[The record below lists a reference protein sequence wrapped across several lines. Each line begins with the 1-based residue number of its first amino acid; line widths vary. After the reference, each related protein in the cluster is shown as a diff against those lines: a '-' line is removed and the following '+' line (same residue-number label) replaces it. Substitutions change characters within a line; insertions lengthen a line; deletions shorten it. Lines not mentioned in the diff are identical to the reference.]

1 MVSNNIF
8 ISPIEFD
15 DWENWKNKINNSND
29 NEELHNIAETDHEWY
44 IRALAVNKIN
54 DESILANIAINNS
67 NSYICRLAVSKVQND
82 ELLKEIV
89 DKSPIY
95 EVWEDALSQIDDE
108 YILMDF
114 AENGRDFHIKW
125 HAIKK
130 IKNENLLVNFVKKRL
145 KHARKDF
152 IDKSK
157 SFDESRE
164 YSLCRIAIENIHDES
179 LLKEI
184 VINDYN
190 QAMGIEALKNIHNQ
204 EFLIDVALNNYDV
217 HYKLSAIENIIN
229 DDVLIDI
236 AKNHPQRFVREKAI
250 GKISNQTIAVDII
263 ANDYEI
269 EVDKLNIQHI
279 DDDLLFDL
287 VKKDNDWL
295 RRTYFVKAIQNTD
308 YLKEIACYDVD
319 GHVCKTA
326 VEKIHDESFLKDL
339 VNRDFSSEAF
349 AWDVIPAA
357 LKNIHDESFLK
368 DIVNNTKYSRYAL
381 KNITDESFLIQ
392 IALNCHDS
400 HCRSE
405 ALENIYDESILTQI
419 ALTDPQMHV
428 RRKAVSKISNDFA
441 LINISIMDP
450 GFQEYDRPYCVI
462 YLVRQDAESRLKELL
477 ENPDIETNTEYVDVI
492 QRIRY
497 ELNEK
502 SKTSTQNKGI
512 IQIPYNEMKNLN
524 QNKTVLKENDK
535 KRKITK
541 NKKDKKSDSKAEIN
555 KLLEN
560 YKNDVL
566 VTIVA
571 FNNKNLFKK
580 ESIFNIVKEPDNSY
594 DMEAI
599 AVKYDNET
607 IAYVANSVST
617 VVKGTMSAGRIYD
630 KFNNDGK
637 VEIIFV
643 DNQIIAKLIT

>member
-8 ISPIEFD
+8 ISPIEFK

-29 NEELHNIAETDHEWY
+29 NEELCHIAETDREWY

-54 DESILANIAINNS
+54 DESILADIAINNS

-145 KHARKDF
+145 KHTRKDF

-164 YSLCRIAIENIHDES
+164 YSLCTIAVENIHDES

-217 HYKLSAIENIIN
+217 HYKLSAIRNITN

-250 GKISNQTIAVDII
+250 EKISNQAIATDII
-263 ANDYEI
+263 ANDHEI
-269 EVDKLNIQHI
+269 EVDKLDIQHI
-279 DDDLLFDL
+279 DDSLLFNL
-287 VKKDNDWL
+287 VKKDNNWL

-308 YLKEIACYDVD
+308 YLKEVVCNDVD
-319 GHVCKTA
+319 SHVCKAA

-357 LKNIHDESFLK
+357 LKNIHDDSFLK
-368 DIVNNTKYSRYAL
+368 DIVNNTKYGRYAL

-462 YLVRQDAESRLKELL
+462 YLVRQEAESRLKVLL
-477 ENPDIETNTEYVDVI
+477 ENPDIKTNTEYVDVI

-497 ELNEK
+497 ELDEK
-502 SKTSTQNKGI
+502 RKTSTQKGI
-512 IQIPYNEMKNLN
+512 IHIPYNEMKDFT
-524 QNKTVLKENDK
+524 QNKTIIKEKNK

-541 NKKDKKSDSKAEIN
+541 NKRDEKSNLEVEIN

-566 VTIVA
+566 ITIIS
-571 FNNKNLFKK
+571 FNNKSLFKK
-580 ESIFNIVKEPDNSY
+580 GSIFNIVKEPDNPY

-599 AVKYDNET
+599 AVKSDNIT
-607 IAYVANSVST
+607 IAYVANSVRT

-630 KFNNDGK
+630 KFGEDC
-637 VEIIFV
+637 EIEVIFV
-643 DNQIIAKLIT
+643 RDQIIAKLIFD